1 MMYLYTSSKVK
12 KTNAYT
18 PYTKQ
23 IDVYGLKILGLG
35 RIGGQPEV
43 QDDFLK
49 KTAQTYKLLLNPDAP
64 GINSKDQQKA
74 LKGLYSSNVIQRVGV
89 KAYDAYSPG
98 LEDKNYK
105 GWDRVNDSTNST
117 DFIWHLR
124 SDDGTY
130 SPSGNAQLTETVEHA
145 LHTLTQFALPA
156 AFPEKLNIFSTN
168 GRETGIQGDLY
179 QALQEAI
186 DNNVYDISD
195 YSGTNDGSEDYA
207 QLLLR
212 EYLYCLIYAE
222 WGFTPRYTEDKSL
235 APEWSDNHLTAEAI
249 SRDNPT
255 GHRLF
260 EQQISK
266 VISKP
271 SSTALER
278 IFQDGDIGIAG
289 YEPSSGVQDPGES
302 SSNNAS
308 DLLTDIHSGQ
318 RRQKLKSGST
328 GTTFIFDY
336 EEPLIK
342 KNADLIIGFDRDK
355 GDQIVLDADI
365 YSALPSPKAVR
376 FERASSRKA
385 LKQLAQ
391 NDIDLIYFEDKGQLY
406 LNANGSDLGFGDKQD
421 GGLLA
426 VLKGGPSL
434 TLGEIDI
441 LS

>member
-1 MMYLYTSSKVK
+1 MTSLYSSSPVQP
-12 KTNAYT
+12 TNNFG

-43 QDDFLK
+43 QDDFLE

-74 LKGLYSSNVIQRVGV
+74 LKGLNSFNVIQRVGV
-89 KAYDAYSPG
+89 NAYDAYSPA
-98 LEDKNYK
+98 LDEKNYE

-124 SDDGTY
+124 SDDGTD

-156 AFPEKLNIFSTN
+156 AFPEKLNIVSTN
-168 GRETGIQGDLY
+168 GRGSGISGDLY
-179 QALQEAI
+179 KALQEAI
-186 DNNVYDISD
+186 DNNVYDASD
-195 YSGTNDGSEDYA
+195 YASTDTGSEDFA

-222 WGFTPRYTEDKSL
+222 WGFTRRYTEDNSL
-235 APEWSDNHLTAEAI
+235 APEWSDNHLTADAI
-249 SRDNPT
+249 ARDNPT

-260 EQQISK
+260 EEQISK

-278 IFQDGDIGIAG
+278 IFQDGDVGVSD
-289 YEPSSGVQDPGES
+289 YEPSSGVQDPADTG
-302 SSNNAS
+302 SNNPV
-308 DLLTDIHSGQ
+308 DLQTEVYSGQ
-318 RRQKLKSGST
+318 RRQKLRSGST
-328 GTTFIFDY
+328 KTNFVFDY
-336 EEPLIK
+336 DEPLIK
-342 KNADLIIGFDRDK
+342 KNADLIIGFDHDK
-355 GDQIVLDADI
+355 GDQILLDADI
-365 YSALPSPKAVR
+365 YSALPSPKAVS
-376 FERASSRKA
+376 FESASSRKE
-385 LKQLAQ
+385 LKKLAKEEV
-391 NDIDLIYFEDKGQLY
+391 DLIYFEDKGQLY
-406 LNANGSDLGFGDKQD
+406 LNANGTDRGFGNKDV

-434 TLGEIDI
+434 TLAAIDI